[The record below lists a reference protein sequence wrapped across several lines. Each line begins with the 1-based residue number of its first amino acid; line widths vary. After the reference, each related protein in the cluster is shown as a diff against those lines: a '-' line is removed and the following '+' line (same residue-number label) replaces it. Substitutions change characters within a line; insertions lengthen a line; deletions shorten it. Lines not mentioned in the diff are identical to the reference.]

1 MASYSP
7 QEAGDG
13 RRGAEGAAREPD
25 CRAPGFEKRAAKEFG
40 RWSALG
46 VAGAVGM
53 VVVVV
58 VVEATRSHAGHMERV
73 VAGTCM

>member
-1 MASYSP
+1 MASHSP

-13 RRGAEGAAREPD
+13 RRGAEGAVREPD
-25 CRAPGFEKRAAKEFG
+25 CRATGFEKRAAKEFG

-53 VVVVV
+53 VVV
-58 VVEATRSHAGHMERV
+58 EATRSQAGHMERV